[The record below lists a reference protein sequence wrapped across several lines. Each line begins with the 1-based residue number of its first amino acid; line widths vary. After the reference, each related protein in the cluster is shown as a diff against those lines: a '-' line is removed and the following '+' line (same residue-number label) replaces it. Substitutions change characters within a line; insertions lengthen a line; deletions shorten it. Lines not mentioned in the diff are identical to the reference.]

1 MTQPTLDFV
10 KAQAKALRRALQAEG
25 TTISHAR
32 SLELVALQYGA
43 RDWNTLHARLG
54 KGGAETG
61 LALGAQVSGHYL
73 GQAYTGR
80 IVSLGSRR
88 PSPRRDRA
96 GSTDRHRGVRQLFEL
111 ASPYSRN
118 CRQGWPQPSQN
129 IGRHTASDGGEIAA
143 LTKRSA
149 CSNHPGLSAR
159 FIQLQRR

>member
-80 IVSLGSRR
+80 IVSLSGPAGHRHVEIALDQPIDTVVFDSFSNWRHRIRGIVGKDGRSRR
-88 PSPRRDRA
+88 R
-96 GSTDRHRGVRQLFEL
+96 T
-111 ASPYSRN
+111 
-118 CRQGWPQPSQN
+118 
-129 IGRHTASDGGEIAA
+129 SDGTPH
-143 LTKRSA
+143 LTVEKSL
-149 CSNHPGLSAR
+149 P
-159 FIQLQRR
+159 